1 MSATKNINAEKI
13 QGSLTADTINIQ
25 TLGSGTSVTNL
36 GIDSNGNVVTGTT
49 GGGGD
54 NFYVTGFTYNDANTL
69 TITRNGGLGD
79 LSATINT
86 LTGLTINGVFSAST
100 YT

>member
-54 NFYVTGFTYNDANTL
+54 NF
-69 TITRNGGLGD
+69 
-79 LSATINT
+79 
-86 LTGLTINGVFSAST
+86 
-100 YT
+100 